1 MEWIIDLLLVAFV
14 IYMLMFVKRQKFLLK
29 EYLKLDVN
37 KDTLTDIVSGL
48 LIGFIAMLCI
58 YLVELKFS
66 FISFKAF
73 NGVNIS
79 FLLLLVELAVGAF
92 GEEIMFRGIMLNGI
106 VHISKSRILAVIV
119 TSILFGLAHAGNPNA
134 TLLSIVSNALG
145 GLMYSIA
152 FILCDSIWLS
162 FAIHFSW
169 NFFQGPIFGFPVSGM
184 QFGGIVT
191 QQIHSDQLWLF
202 GGKYGPEGGII
213 GIVFRILVIIMTLLY
228 CKYIAKRKP
237 AAVQQSLI
245 H

>member
-14 IYMLMFVKRQKFLLK
+14 IYMLMYVKTQKVSLK

-37 KDTLTDIVSGL
+37 KDSLADIAGGL
-48 LIGFIAMLCI
+48 LIGLIAMLCI
-58 YLVELKFS
+58 YLIELKFC

-73 NGVNIS
+73 NGINMN
-79 FLLLLVELAVGAF
+79 FPLFLVELAVGAL

-106 VHISKSRILAVIV
+106 VHMSKSKILAVIV

-145 GLMYSIA
+145 GLMYSTA
-152 FILCDSIWLS
+152 FILCDSIWLP

-191 QQIHSDQLWLF
+191 QQILSNQFWLF

-213 GIVFRILVIIMTLLY
+213 GIAFRILVIIMTVLY

-237 AAVQQSLI
+237 AAIQQYLI